1 MDFFDHSDTRALDV
15 SRAGLEMSQMSLW
28 SWTNDCRNPVFKVKS
43 KRGWTVWIVF
53 AMAFQ
58 TILHVISQEILLK
71 FHSNRIAMILV
82 HGGGHF
88 CCVPRL
94 SSWPW
99 KKQTPP
105 NNPTFVWYFTGRD
118 LHQVSW
124 CAAGI
129 SGIDE
134 VKCIEATTVLWFNVA
149 SMIDEWWWMQMNQW
163 MHFFLGCMAGFL
175 MFDEDW
181 QRRFPFFFG
190 GFN

>member
-1 MDFFDHSDTRALDV
+1 MDFFWPLRHQSPRRFKSRTWNQSNESLKLDE
-15 SRAGLEMSQMSLW
+15 LLW
-28 SWTNDCRNPVFKVKS
+28 KSGVQNHCVKS
-43 KRGWTVWIVF
+43 KGAEQFELYLRC
-53 AMAFQ
+53 
-58 TILHVISQEILLK
+58 
-71 FHSNRIAMILV
+71 HSNRIAMILV

-105 NNPTFVWYFTGRD
+105 NNPTFVWYFTGWD

-163 MHFFLGCMAGFL
+163 MHFFEVVWPAFSCSMRIGRGDFRFFLGG
-175 MFDEDW
+175 
-181 QRRFPFFFG
+181 
-190 GFN
+190 N